1 MSETSSTEQLFQWS
15 HISEQEK
22 RVLFFAKKGASRP
35 PDLYSALKK
44 ALRDQLSR
52 PHDPVHC
59 ACFLDDR
66 WDNRISVL
74 DAFLQTNAVNLIV
87 CDVTELDSDT
97 MGVLTLALARQIP
110 VLALV
115 HERIS
120 QASKLKGL
128 RTLAFQPGKLGKE
141 FQAAAAVTVS
151 DAFKSPDGFV
161 PQNTY
166 RDSMRQRV
174 FIAYSHKNQDVL
186 DRVLV
191 HLKPIERVG
200 LVDAWSDKKIATGAL
215 WRDEIET
222 ALSRSKAA
230 IFLISADFLASD
242 FITCYELPH
251 LLHKHQAKSLRLFP
265 LIVSPCRFGRD
276 PILSSLQALNDPAM
290 PLLLLSFPQQEEVL
304 DRLAAAIEESLAQR

>member
-1 MSETSSTEQLFQWS
+1 
-15 HISEQEK
+15 
-22 RVLFFAKKGASRP
+22 
-35 PDLYSALKK
+35 
-44 ALRDQLSR
+44 
-52 PHDPVHC
+52 
-59 ACFLDDR
+59 
-66 WDNRISVL
+66 L